1 MQSSGGPTA
10 AGSTTFTDTARNDMS
25 VFDTDVRV
33 LNLNL
38 VETLLRTSA
47 RNPRENKRYTLSTAD
62 RDTLNDAAAVVEDV

>member
-1 MQSSGGPTA
+1 
-10 AGSTTFTDTARNDMS
+10 MS